1 VEIRVEFEISRAEWE
16 TNFIINP
23 QAPGG
28 FSIAYFHLKSFIPN
42 TASYSA
48 KTLVGVVVHVSQLL
62 LHYPTM
68 TVNHVFVRVS
78 HVKMP
83 AMRAF
88 YRSVLKPLGYSELI
102 TVSENYIGFGSD
114 YPYLWLKVLPEGK
127 ESVPTH
133 IALDAPGM

>member
-1 VEIRVEFEISRAEWE
+1 MGDELSYKSPNPQIYYCLLQFEIAHSKYC
-16 TNFIINP
+16 
-23 QAPGG
+23 QL
-28 FSIAYFHLKSFIPN
+28 FSQDFGRRCRVCKPLAF
-42 TASYSA
+42 AC
-48 KTLVGVVVHVSQLL
+48 
-62 LHYPTM
+62 PTM

-133 IALDAPGM
+133 IALDAPGMST